1 MAESEKHGFH
11 LVEERVIAEM
21 NATARLYRHI
31 KTGARLLSV
40 INDDENKVFGI
51 AFATPPED
59 STGLP
64 HILEHSVLC
73 GSRKYPVKEPFVELM
88 KGSLNTFL
96 NAFTYPDKTCY
107 PVASQNQQDFYNLID
122 VYLDAVFYPRITPDT
137 LRQEGWHYELES
149 PDAPLSFK
157 GVVFNEM
164 KGAYSSPDNLLGR
177 YSQQSLFPDNAYG
190 LDSGGDPRH
199 IPDLTWEQF
208 KRYHETHYH
217 PSNAW
222 IVFYGDDDPDTRL
235 RILDAYLK
243 DFEPLEKLPAIELQ
257 TPFGE
262 TRRFEYGYNAGAD
275 ADAAAGPARKSYFTL
290 NWMLSEA
297 TDDETVLALQILSH
311 ILLATPASPLRKAL
325 IDSGLGENL
334 TGGGL
339 EDELRQMMFST
350 GLKGI
355 RAEDAGKVEAV
366 ILRTLEHLAE
376 AGIER
381 DMIEASLNTVEFALR
396 ENNTGGFPRGI
407 ALMLRA
413 LGSWLHGG
421 DPLSRLAFEAPLN
434 AIKAKWAADPRYF
447 DRLIRQRLLDNPH
460 RASVLLKPDPEL
472 GQREAAEEQAR
483 LERARATMSQDDLNR
498 VMAEAQELKRRQE
511 TPDSPEA
518 LATIPMLK
526 LSDLERKNKIIPLAV
541 SQAAG
546 AQAAG
551 ARVLYHDLFTNGI
564 VYLDAGFDLRAL
576 PQKYLPYV
584 PLFGRA
590 LLEMGTEREDFVK
603 LAQRIGRKTGGIRSA
618 TLSSAIRESDD
629 AATWLFLRAKATT
642 AQAQGALDIL
652 RDVLLTARLD
662 NRERFRQI
670 VLEDKASRES
680 GLTPGGHSV
689 VNRRLRARFS
699 RADWVAEQMSGV
711 DALFFVRRLV
721 ERIDQDWQS
730 VQADLEEM
738 RRLLVNRSAM
748 ICNVTLDE
756 AAYRAFEPM
765 LRAFIEQLP
774 AGAIEPAL
782 WQPSTPAGPEALT
795 IPAQVNFV
803 GKGANLYRLGY
814 RLHGSALVVTHYLG
828 TTWLWDR
835 VRVQGGAYGGFCAFD
850 HRSGVFTYLS
860 YRDPNLLGTLANYD
874 AAPGFLRDLDLSEDE
889 LTKAIIGVIGDLD
902 TYMLPD
908 AKGYTSMLRWLA
920 GDTEESRQRLRDEV
934 LSTTAGDFKVF
945 ADALEQAQRDGAIVV
960 MGSDKAVAEASA
972 QMPQKF
978 EVVKVL

>member
-1 MAESEKHGFH
+1 MTENEKADTVRHGFQ

-31 KTGARLLSV
+31 RTGARLLSV

-96 NAFTYPDKTCY
+96 NAFTFPDKTCY
-107 PVASQNQQDFYNLID
+107 PVASQNLQDFYNLID

-137 LRQEGWHYELES
+137 LRQEGWHYELDA
-149 PDAPLSFK
+149 PDAPLTFK

-190 LDSGGDPRH
+190 LDSGGDPRR
-199 IPDLTWEQF
+199 IPDLTYAQF
-208 KRYHETHYH
+208 KRFHETRYH

-235 RILDAYLK
+235 QILDAYLK

-257 TPFGE
+257 RPFGE
-262 TRRFEYGYNAGAD
+262 TRRFEYGYDAGAD
-275 ADAAAGPARKSYFTL
+275 TEPANTQARKSYFTL

-297 TDDETVLALQILSH
+297 TDDETVLGLQILSH
-311 ILLATPASPLRKAL
+311 ILLGTPASPLRKAL

-334 TGGGL
+334 AGGGL
-339 EDELRQMMFST
+339 DEDLRQMMFST

-355 RAEDAGKVEAV
+355 RAQDAAKVEEV
-366 ILRTLEHLAE
+366 ILRTLEQLAD

-413 LGSWLHGG
+413 LASWLHGG

-447 DRLIRQRLLDNPH
+447 ERLIRRYFLENAH

-472 GQREAAEEQAR
+472 GPREAAEEQAR
-483 LERARATMSQDDLNR
+483 LERARAAMSEEELRR
-498 VMAEAQELKRRQE
+498 VVAEAQELKRRQE
-511 TPDSPEA
+511 TPDSADA
-518 LATIPMLK
+518 LATIPMLR
-526 LSDLERKNKIIPLAV
+526 LSDLDRRNKAIPLAL

-546 AQAAG
+546 AQ
-551 ARVLYHDLFTNGI
+551 VLYHDLFTNGI
-564 VYLDAGFDLRAL
+564 VYLDVGFDLRAL
-576 PQKYLPYV
+576 PQRFLPYV

-590 LLEMGTEREDFVK
+590 LLEMGTAREDFVK
-603 LAQRIGRKTGGIRSA
+603 LSQRIGRKTGGIRSA
-618 TLSSAIRESDD
+618 TLSTAIRETDD
-629 AATWLFLRAKATT
+629 AATWLFLRGKATT
-642 AQAQGALDIL
+642 AQAQDMLDIL

-680 GLTPGGHSV
+680 GLTPAGHIM
-689 VNRRLRARFS
+689 VNRRLRARFA

-711 DALFFVRRLV
+711 DALFFVRRLA
-721 ERIDQDWQS
+721 ERIDQDWPS

-738 RRLLVNRSAM
+738 RRLLVNRNAM

-756 AAYRAFEPM
+756 PACRAFEPM
-765 LRAFIEQLP
+765 LSAFVEQMPAASLDRA
-774 AGAIEPAL
+774 A
-782 WQPSTPAGPEALT
+782 WQPATFADPEALT

-814 RLHGSALVVTHYLG
+814 RLRGSALVVTHYLS

-835 VRVQGGAYGGFCAFD
+835 VRVQGGAYGGFSMFD
-850 HRSGVFTYLS
+850 HRSGVFTWLS

-874 AAPGFLRDLDLSEDE
+874 GTAGFLRDLDLSEDE

-902 TYMLPD
+902 AYMLPD

-920 GDTEESRQRLRDEV
+920 GDTEESRQQLRDEV
-934 LSTTAGDFKVF
+934 LSTTAADFKAF
-945 ADALEQAQRDGAIVV
+945 AGALEQAQREGAIVV
-960 MGSDKAVAEASA
+960 MGSDKAVAEANA
-972 QMPQKF
+972 QMARKF
-978 EVVKVL
+978 AVLKVL

>member
-1 MAESEKHGFH
+1 MTENEKHGFQ

-40 INDDENKVFGI
+40 VNDDENKVFGI

-107 PVASQNQQDFYNLID
+107 PVASQNLKDFYNLID

-137 LRQEGWHYELES
+137 LRQEGWHYELDA
-149 PDAPLSFK
+149 PDGPLSFK

-164 KGAYSSPDNLLGR
+164 KGAYSSPDSLLGR
-177 YSQQSLFPDNAYG
+177 YSQQSLFPDTAYG
-190 LDSGGDPRH
+190 LDSGGDPRR
-199 IPDLTWEQF
+199 IPDLTYEQF
-208 KRYHETHYH
+208 KRFHETHYH

-222 IVFYGDDDPDTRL
+222 IVFYGDDDPEMRL
-235 RILDAYLK
+235 KILDAYLK
-243 DFEPLEKLPAIELQ
+243 DFEPLATLPRIDLQ
-257 TPFGE
+257 SKFHDTK
-262 TRRFEYGYNAGAD
+262 RFEYGYDAGTAAGAEG
-275 ADAAAGPARKSYFTL
+275 AGARKSYFTL

-311 ILLATPASPLRKAL
+311 ILLGTPASPLRKAL

-334 TGGGL
+334 AGGGL
-339 EDELRQMMFST
+339 EDELRQMTFST

-355 RAEDAGKVEAV
+355 QAQDAAKVEQV
-366 ILRTLEHLAE
+366 ILTTLEQLARD
-376 AGIER
+376 GIDP

-413 LGSWLHGG
+413 LSAWLYGG
-421 DPLSRLAFEAPLN
+421 DPISRLAFEAPLN
-434 AIKAKWAADPRYF
+434 AIKAKWAADLRYF
-447 DRLIRQRLLDNPH
+447 DRLVRRFLLDNPH

-483 LERARATMSQDDLNR
+483 LERARATMSEADISR
-498 VMAEAQELKRRQE
+498 VMTEAQELKRRQE

-526 LSDLERKNKIIPLAV
+526 LADLDRKNKVIPLAA
-541 SQAAG
+541 SCAAG
-546 AQAAG
+546 AQ
-551 ARVLYHDLFTNGI
+551 VLYHDLFTNGI
-564 VYLDAGFDLRAL
+564 VYLDVGFDLRAL
-576 PQKYLPYV
+576 PQRYLPFV

-603 LAQRIGRKTGGIRSA
+603 LSQRIGRKTGGIRSA
-618 TLSSAIRESDD
+618 TLSTAIRETDD
-629 AATWLFLRAKATT
+629 AATWLFLRSKATT
-642 AQAQGALDIL
+642 AQAQDALDIL

-670 VLEDKASRES
+670 VLEDKANRES
-680 GLTPGGHSV
+680 GLTPGGHIM
-689 VNRRLRARFS
+689 VNRRLRARFG
-699 RADWVAEQMSGV
+699 RADWVTEQMSGI
-711 DALFFVRRLV
+711 DALFFVRRLA
-721 ERIDQDWQS
+721 ERIDQDWPS

-738 RRLLVNRSAM
+738 RRLLVNRNAM
-748 ICNVTLDE
+748 LCNVTLDE
-756 AAYRAFEPM
+756 VAYRAFEPM
-765 LRAFIEQLP
+765 LSAFIEQMP
-774 AGAIEPAL
+774 AGLVEPAA
-782 WQPSTPAGPEALT
+782 WQPAAFAGPEALT

-803 GKGANLYRLGY
+803 GKGANLYKLGY
-814 RLHGSALVVTHYLG
+814 RLHGSALVATHYLS

-835 VRVQGGAYGGFCAFD
+835 VRVQGGAYGGFSMFD
-850 HRSGVFTYLS
+850 HRSGVFTFLS
-860 YRDPNLLGTLANYD
+860 YRDPNLLATLANYD
-874 AAPGFLRDLDLSEDE
+874 GAAGFLRDLDLSEDE

-902 TYMLPD
+902 AYMLPD
-908 AKGYTSMLRWLA
+908 AKGYTSMMRWLA
-920 GDTEESRQRLRDEV
+920 GDTEESRQQLRDEV
-934 LSTTAGDFKVF
+934 LSTTAADFKAF
-945 ADALEQAQRDGAIVV
+945 ADALDQAQRAGVVVV
-960 MGSDKAVAEASA
+960 MGSDRAVAEANA
-972 QMPQKF
+972 QMQQKF
-978 EVVKVL
+978 ELLKVM

>member
-1 MAESEKHGFH
+1 MSENQQHGFQ

-107 PVASQNQQDFYNLID
+107 PVASQNLQDFYNLID

-137 LRQEGWHYELES
+137 LRQEGWHYELDT
-149 PDAPLSFK
+149 PNAPLTFK

-190 LDSGGDPRH
+190 LDSGGDPQR
-199 IPDLTWEQF
+199 IPDLTYEQF
-208 KRYHETHYH
+208 KRYHERHYH

-222 IVFYGDDDPDTRL
+222 IVFYGDDDPTMRL
-235 RILDAYLK
+235 QILDAYLK
-243 DFEPLEKLPAIELQ
+243 DFEPLTALPRIALQ
-257 TPFGE
+257 PPFGE
-262 TRRFEYGYNAGAD
+262 TRRFEYGYDAGVDAGVDAGAD
-275 ADAAAGPARKSYFTL
+275 GPARKSYFTL

-311 ILLATPASPLRKAL
+311 ILLGAPASPLRKAL

-334 TGGGL
+334 AGGGL
-339 EDELRQMMFST
+339 EEDLRQMMFST

-355 RAEDAGKVEAV
+355 QAQDAQKVEEL
-366 ILRTLEHLAE
+366 ILRTLEQLAE

-381 DMIEASLNTVEFALR
+381 DMIEASLNTIEFALR

-413 LGSWLHGG
+413 LASWLYGG

-434 AIKAKWAADPRYF
+434 AIKAKWQADPHYF
-447 DRLIRQRLLDNPH
+447 ERLVRQYLLQNPH
-460 RASVLLKPDPEL
+460 RASVLLKPEAGL
-472 GQREAAEEQAR
+472 GQRQAAEEQAR
-483 LERARATMSQDDLNR
+483 LERARAAMSEADLKR
-498 VMAEAQELKRRQE
+498 IMDEAQALKRRQE
-511 TPDSPEA
+511 TPDPPEA
-518 LATIPMLK
+518 LATIPTLK
-526 LSDLERKNKIIPLAV
+526 LSDLDRKNKVIPLAV
-541 SQAAG
+541 SRAAG
-546 AQAAG
+546 AQ
-551 ARVLYHDLFTNGI
+551 VLYHDLFTNGI
-564 VYLDAGFDLRAL
+564 VYLDVGFDLRAL
-576 PQKYLPYV
+576 PQQYLPYV

-590 LLEMGTEREDFVK
+590 LLEMGTAREDFVK
-603 LAQRIGRKTGGIRSA
+603 LSQRIGRKTGGIRSA
-618 TLSSAIRESDD
+618 TLSSAIRATGD
-629 AATWLFLRAKATT
+629 AATWLFLRSKATT
-642 AQAQGALDIL
+642 AQAQDALDIL

-680 GLTPGGHSV
+680 GLTPGGHIM

-711 DALFFVRRLV
+711 DGLLFVRRLA
-721 ERIDQDWQS
+721 ERIDQDWPS

-738 RRLLVNRSAM
+738 RRLLVNRNAM
-748 ICNVTLDE
+748 ICNVTLD
-756 AAYRAFEPM
+756 ASAYRAFEPA
-765 LRAFIEQLP
+765 LTAFIEQMP
-774 AGAIEPAL
+774 AASLDPAV
-782 WQPSTPAGPEALT
+782 WQPVTPAGPEALM

-803 GKGANLYRLGY
+803 GKGANLYKLGY
-814 RLHGSALVVTHYLG
+814 RLHGSALVVTHYLS

-835 VRVQGGAYGGFCAFD
+835 VRVQGGAYGGFSVFD

-874 AAPGFLRDLDLSEDE
+874 GAARFLRDLDLSEDE

-908 AKGYTSMLRWLA
+908 AKGYTSMMRWLA
-920 GDTEESRQRLRDEV
+920 GDTEESRQQLRDEV
-934 LSTTAGDFKVF
+934 LSTTAADFKAF
-945 ADALEQAQRDGAIVV
+945 ADALEQVQRKGEIVV
-960 MGSDKAVAEASA
+960 MGSDRAVAEANA
-972 QMPQKF
+972 HMPRQF
-978 EVVKVL
+978 EVLRVL